1 MTLSKGF
8 CNDAF
13 IRKGIVLDNRA
24 GNQCWFEMFVQ
35 SRAENIR
42 QVSDQYLSLNKLSFP
57 ITLHHSVW
65 RSILV
70 D

>member
-42 QVSDQYLSLNKLSFP
+42 QVSDQ
-57 ITLHHSVW
+57 
-65 RSILV
+65 
-70 D
+70 